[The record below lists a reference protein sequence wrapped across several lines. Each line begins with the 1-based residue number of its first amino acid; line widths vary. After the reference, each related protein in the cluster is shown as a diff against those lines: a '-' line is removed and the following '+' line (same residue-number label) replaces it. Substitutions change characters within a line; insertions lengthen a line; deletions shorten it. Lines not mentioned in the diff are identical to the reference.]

1 MKISVKHRWLLAF
14 VWSDIKASLWAQATA
29 FPLEGNIIKS
39 GFQMCWH
46 TSAILKSEFYKYKLN
61 CVAFIIIKP
70 LMVFQVI
77 KRLKAST
84 PLL

>member
-14 VWSDIKASLWAQATA
+14 VWSDIKASLWVQATA
-29 FPLEGNIIKS
+29 FPLEESIIKS

-46 TSAILKSEFYKYKLN
+46 TSATLKSEFCKYKLN
-61 CVAFIIIKP
+61 CVAFIIIKL
-70 LMVFQVI
+70 LMVFQVTN
-77 KRLKAST
+77 RLEAST